1 MTTIHEFQSTLW
13 VDTPHGEG
21 IAILIIDYGIHQNTI
36 WVVANKNDGR
46 VRHYDSNDIQLST
59 NHTLNLNG
67 KKVNT

>member
-21 IAILIIDYGIHQNTI
+21 IAILMIDYGIHQNTI

-59 NHTLNLNG
+59 NHTLNING
-67 KKVNT
+67 KEINS

>member
-36 WVVANKNDGR
+36 WVVADKNNGR
-46 VRHYDSNDIQLST
+46 VRHYDSNDIKLST
-59 NHTLNLNG
+59 NHTLGINNG
-67 KKVNT
+67 K

>member
-59 NHTLNLNG
+59 NHTLNING
-67 KKVNT
+67 NKVNT

>member
-36 WVVANKNDGR
+36 WVVADKNNGR
-46 VRHYDSNDIQLST
+46 VRHYDSNDIKLST
-59 NHTLNLNG
+59 NYTLGINNG
-67 KKVNT
+67 K

>member
-1 MTTIHEFQSTLW
+1 MTTIHEFQSTIW

-67 KKVNT
+67 NKVNT

>member
-1 MTTIHEFQSTLW
+1 MTTIHEFQSTIW

-21 IAILIIDYGIHQNTI
+21 IAILMIDYGIHQNTI

-67 KKVNT
+67 NKVNT

>member
-1 MTTIHEFQSTLW
+1 MTAIHEFQSTLW

-67 KKVNT
+67 NKVNT

>member
-1 MTTIHEFQSTLW
+1 MATIHEFQSTIW

-36 WVVANKNDGR
+36 WLVANKNDGR

-67 KKVNT
+67 NKVNT